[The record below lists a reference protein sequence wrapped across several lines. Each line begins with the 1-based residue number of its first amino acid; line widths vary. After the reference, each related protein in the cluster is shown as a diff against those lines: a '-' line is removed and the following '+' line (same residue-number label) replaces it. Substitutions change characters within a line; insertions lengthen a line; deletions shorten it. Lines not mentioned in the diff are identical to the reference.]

1 MFMQM
6 PARIVAVAFAAIGS
20 ACLAN
25 ADDWRMFRRDSGRT
39 AASEESIALP
49 LKEFWSWQG
58 VRVNKG
64 SALSTVAIRDGRAYF
79 IAGGEHSTSPVGAKR
94 IYRELICAEAK
105 TGDVLWRKRL
115 ELSRAHSWLPEDIG
129 PAVTQDGTIFV
140 FDKGEPCKTCE
151 TGFSI
156 EALDQNGKFLDSA
169 QVPNKET
176 LARFFLRS
184 GHGNETDYLLFPGLK
199 PDR

>member
-1 MFMQM
+1 MFMQV
-6 PARIVAVAFAAIGS
+6 PARRAAVAFAALGI
-20 ACLAN
+20 ACLAS
-25 ADDWRMFRRDSGRT
+25 ADDWRMFRRDTGRT

-49 LKEFWSWQG
+49 LKEYWSWQG
-58 VRVNKG
+58 LRVKNA

-79 IAGGEHSTSPVGAKR
+79 AAGGEQSTSPGGAKR
-94 IYRELICAEAK
+94 TYRELICADAK
-105 TGDVLWRKRL
+105 TGDVHWRKRL

-129 PAVTQDGTIFV
+129 PALTKDGTIFV
-140 FDKGEPCKTCE
+140 FDKGVPCKTCE
-151 TGFSI
+151 TGFTI
-156 EALDQNGKFLDSA
+156 EALDQSGKVLDSA

-199 PDR
+199 PDH